1 MGVEGSKEINDL
13 QHRQENQIMSKRL
26 IVMKFG
32 GTSVGSAER
41 FRQCAEIVAGAAR
54 HDRIVVVVSAV
65 AGVTD
70 LIFRTIDAARRGDS
84 VATEANLKQFEFI
97 HQQLLAELFD
107 RKPGLP
113 GSAYKAVQDF
123 IADVFEQLRSSSRAL
138 LALHSDVSA
147 QTHDL
152 LAGLG
157 ERISACMLA
166 HCIQRMGTTSEF
178 VRAES
183 MIVTDNNFG
192 NAAPEMEATAA
203 ACKSILLPI
212 LERGAVPVV
221 AGYSGA
227 TRDGQTTTL
236 GRGGSDYSAT
246 IIGAASGADEVWIWT
261 DVNGVLSA
269 DPRICPDATTLKEIS
284 FAEAIELAYY
294 GAKVIHPKAAYPAMD
309 AGVPVWI
316 KNSFSPEAV
325 GTKITQAAAPFASP
339 VKAVTCVNHAT
350 LLTLVTGR
358 EVHSAELFGRLF
370 LRMGQERIDTLFA
383 TQSSPEHALG
393 LVLRREDGIR
403 VLKLIQNIFRIELA
417 QGVLNPVNVQDDI
430 AVITVLGE
438 SMRGTPGIIG
448 RVFSGV
454 ARENVSVIAVA
465 QGASELSIC
474 FAVPS
479 IHCADIVRSVH
490 NEFCS
495 QADFAVAACVQPGVP
510 MASEVR

>member
-1 MGVEGSKEINDL
+1 MK
-13 QHRQENQIMSKRL
+13 KRL

-32 GTSVGSAER
+32 GTSVGNGDR
-41 FRQCAEIVAGAAR
+41 FRQCAEIVARAAK
-54 HDRIVVVVSAV
+54 HDRVVVVVSAV

-70 LIFRTIDAARRGDS
+70 LIFRTIDAAKRGDS

-97 HQQLLAELFD
+97 HQRLVVELF
-107 RKPGLP
+107 GNQTAST
-113 GSAYKAVQDF
+113 GAVYDAIQDF
-123 IADVFEQLRSSSRAL
+123 VARVVEQLRSSSRAL
-138 LALHSDVSA
+138 LALRSDVSA

-152 LAGLG
+152 LVALG
-157 ERISACMLA
+157 ERISACVLSQ
-166 HCIQRMGTTSEF
+166 CIQQAGASSEF
-178 VRAES
+178 VRAENV
-183 MIVTDNNFG
+183 IVTDSNFG

-203 ACKSILLPI
+203 ACSAVLFPI
-212 LERGAVPVV
+212 LERDAVPVV

-227 TRDGQTTTL
+227 NREGQTTTL

-246 IIGAASGADEVWIWT
+246 IVGAASGADEVWIWT

-269 DPRICPDATTLKEIS
+269 DPRICPDATTLAEIS
-284 FAEAIELAYY
+284 FAEAIEFAYY

-309 AGVPVWI
+309 AGIPVWI
-316 KNSFSPEAV
+316 KNSFQPDAA
-325 GTKITQAAAPFASP
+325 GTKITKTTASVSSP

-370 LRMGQERIDTLFA
+370 LRIGQERIDTLFA

-393 LVLRREDGIR
+393 LVLRREDGAR
-403 VLKLIQNIFRIELA
+403 VLKLIQSIFRIELS
-417 QGVLNPVNVQDDI
+417 QGVLNPVNVQNDI

-479 IHCADIVRSVH
+479 VSCADVVRTVH
-490 NEFCS
+490 SEFCS
-495 QADFAVAACVQPGVP
+495 QAEFDVAACVQPGIPVG
-510 MASEVR
+510 SEI